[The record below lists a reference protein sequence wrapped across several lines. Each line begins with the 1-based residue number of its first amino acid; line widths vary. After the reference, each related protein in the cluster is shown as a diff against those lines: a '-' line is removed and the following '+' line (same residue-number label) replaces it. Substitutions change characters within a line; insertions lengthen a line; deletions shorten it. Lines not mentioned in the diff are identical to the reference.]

1 MLHDWLMSVA
11 RGITNMIHLTK
22 RLWDAGTHSR
32 SHKPWSLTIFANSVM
47 DLQTVLHN
55 LHEEVSCSVCMSPFT
70 DPKILPCFHTF
81 CLHCLNELQRTS
93 GKHGEITC
101 PECRRKFQVPGSG
114 YPKDLPANFRM
125 NSLLDVMAIQKCNVA
140 RVKCGNCDKTSA
152 QSFYC
157 FKCCAFW
164 CDDCIA
170 AHNIIRANKDHRVLA
185 IKEFQDQDIEDVLKR
200 PVFCQIEH
208 HESEELKFF
217 CKNCENAICNTCA
230 ITLHEGHAKLLLQNV
245 ANERKS
251 SLQSAMETQKE
262 KALQMRNTITRLQS
276 ECNEIQEQVACVK
289 KSAQSFIDNLMKV
302 FEAKKRKLF
311 KEVEDKA
318 QEVIERLVAQQSE
331 VEYKLRRI
339 ETSIEE
345 TERFLKRSTNAE
357 IVQFNAVFE
366 EEVTGEGELVDCD
379 RKELCHFLFF
389 PNKLLMAK
397 TNSEGVGSL
406 KQLISRTKSRNSK
419 AEGKGITEVTVG
431 LEAQFVLTTRNAE
444 NEQCYE
450 QCDIVTVEIRND
462 DGRECATEAQ
472 VQDNK
477 DGSYNISYFAKEAG
491 TCQTSVMVN
500 GEHVSGSPFT
510 VQVKPRLYKPVLSF
524 GGEGSSA
531 GMFNRPW
538 GVAVNEHNE
547 IAVTDVGNNRVQ
559 IFSSDG
565 THLRSFGSKGDQEG
579 EFKYP
584 SGIAYLNNGNMV
596 ITDSGNNR
604 LQIFT
609 EQGDYLTQIG
619 SKGNLDHQFDYPWG
633 LSVDSDGNIIVA
645 DSKNKLIKI
654 FTPSG
659 QFLRKFG
666 GEDLLVDP
674 RYCIQKDQY
683 FIVSDNGDRCIK
695 VFNTDGDFLY
705 KFGNEGEGDG
715 EFNKPRCLSVDKAG
729 HLMVC
734 DGANE
739 KVQVL
744 ELNGKFI
751 TKFKLMSGRS
761 PISTALL
768 SDGRIVVSDRSDSR
782 IEIIK

>member
-1 MLHDWLMSVA
+1 
-11 RGITNMIHLTK
+11 
-22 RLWDAGTHSR
+22 
-32 SHKPWSLTIFANSVM
+32 M
-47 DLQTVLHN
+47 DLQTLLHN

-70 DPKILPCFHTF
+70 KPKILPCFHTF
-81 CLHCLNELQRTS
+81 CLHCLNELQRTN

-140 RVKCGNCDKTSA
+140 GVKCGNCDKTSA

-185 IKEFQDQDIEDVLKR
+185 IKDFQDQDIEDVLKR

-262 KALQMRNTITRLQS
+262 KALQMRNTITSLQS

-302 FEAKKRKLF
+302 FEAKKQELF

-318 QEVIERLVAQQSE
+318 QEVIERLVEQQSE
-331 VEYKLRRI
+331 VEYKLWQI
-339 ETSIEE
+339 EKSIEE

-357 IVQFNAVFE
+357 IVQFNTVFQ
-366 EEVTGEGELVDCD
+366 EEVTGEAELVDCD
-379 RKELCHFLFF
+379 RKDLGHFVFF
-389 PNKLLMAK
+389 ANKSLMAK
-397 TNSEGVGSL
+397 ANSEGVGSL
-406 KQLISRTKSRNSK
+406 KQIISQTKSSNSK

-450 QCDIVTVEIRND
+450 QYDIVTVEIKND
-462 DGRECATEAQ
+462 DDRECATEAQ

-477 DGSYNISYFAKEAG
+477 DGSYNISYFGKEAG

-510 VQVKPRLYKPVLSF
+510 AQVKPRHYNPLLAF
-524 GGEGSSA
+524 GERGLSA
-531 GMFNRPW
+531 GMFDGPW
-538 GVAVNEHNE
+538 GVAVNERNE
-547 IAVTDVGNNRVQ
+547 IAVTDCNSRVQ

-565 THLRSFGSKGDQEG
+565 TYLRSFGSKGDQEG
-579 EFKYP
+579 EFDYP
-584 SGIAYLNNGNMV
+584 TGIAYLNNGNIV
-596 ITDSGNNR
+596 VADRRNNR

-609 EQGDYLTQIG
+609 EQGKYLTQIG
-619 SKGNLDHQFDYPWG
+619 GEGNLDHQFNFPQG
-633 LSVDSDGNIIVA
+633 LFVDSDGNFVVA
-645 DSKNKLIKI
+645 DSKNKLVKI
-654 FTPSG
+654 FSPSG

-666 GEDLLVDP
+666 GEGLLVNP
-674 RYCIQKDQY
+674 CHCIQKDQY
-683 FIVSDNGDRCIK
+683 FIVSDDGDDFIK
-695 VFNTDGDFLY
+695 VFHTDGDFLY
-705 KFGNEGEGDG
+705 KFGNEGDESR
-715 EFNKPRCLSVDKAG
+715 EFDHPRCLSVDKAG

-734 DGANE
+734 DSANDR
-739 KVQVL
+739 VLIL
-744 ELNGKFI
+744 ELSGKLI
-751 TKFKLMSGRS
+751 AKFELMSDRIEEFLG
-761 PISTALL
+761 PVSTAVL
-768 SDGRIVVSDRSDSR
+768 SDGRIVVSDHCDDCILL
-782 IEIIK
+782 IE

>member
-1 MLHDWLMSVA
+1 MA
-11 RGITNMIHLTK
+11 
-22 RLWDAGTHSR
+22 
-32 SHKPWSLTIFANSVM
+32 
-47 DLQTVLHN
+47 LQTLLHN

-140 RVKCGNCDKTSA
+140 GVKCGNCDKTSA

-164 CDDCIA
+164 CDDCIT
-170 AHNIIRANKDHRVLA
+170 AHNIIRANKDHKVLA
-185 IKEFQDQDIEDVLKR
+185 IKDFQDQDIENVLRR
-200 PVFCQIEH
+200 PVFCQKEH
-208 HESEELKFF
+208 HENKKLKFF
-217 CKNCENAICNTCA
+217 CKDCEVAICNTCVV
-230 ITLHEGHAKLLLQNV
+230 TLHEGHVKVPLQDA
-245 ANERKS
+245 ANERKLRLES
-251 SLQSAMETQKE
+251 VLESQKV
-262 KALQMRNTITRLQS
+262 KALRKRNMITRLKS

-289 KSAQSFIDNLMKV
+289 KSAQNLVDNLMRII
-302 FEAKKRKLF
+302 EAKKQELF

-318 QEVIERLVAQQSE
+318 QEVIERLVEQQSQ

-357 IVQFNAVFE
+357 IVQFKTVFQ
-366 EEVTGEGELVDCD
+366 EEVTGEAELVDCD
-379 RKELCHFLFF
+379 RKDLGHFVFF
-389 PNKLLMAK
+389 ANKSLMAK
-397 TNSEGVGSL
+397 ANSEGVGSL
-406 KQLISRTKSRNSK
+406 KQIISQTKSSNSK
-419 AEGKGITEVTVG
+419 TEGNGINDVTVG

-491 TCQTSVMVN
+491 ACQTSVMVN
-500 GEHVSGSPFT
+500 GEHVSGSPFS
-510 VQVKPRLYKPVLSF
+510 VQVKPRKYKPVLSF
-524 GGEGSSA
+524 AGDGSSA
-531 GMFNRPW
+531 GMFDGPW
-538 GVAVNEHNE
+538 GVAVNERDE
-547 IAVTDVGNNRVQ
+547 IAVTDSGNNRIQ

-565 THLRSFGSKGDQEG
+565 TYLRSFGSLGNQDG
-579 EFKYP
+579 EFDFP
-584 SGIAYLNNGNMV
+584 TGIAYLHNGNIV
-596 ITDSGNNR
+596 VADGKNNR
-604 LQIFT
+604 LQIFSGKG
-609 EQGDYLTQIG
+609 EYLTQIG
-619 SKGNLDHQFDYPWG
+619 SEGNLDHQFNFPCC
-633 LSVDSDGNIIVA
+633 LSVGSDGNIIVTDA
-645 DSKNKLIKI
+645 DNKLIKI

-666 GEDLLVDP
+666 GEDLLVQP
-674 RYCIQKDQY
+674 CHCIQKDQY
-683 FIVSDNGDRCIK
+683 FIVSDNGDDRIK
-695 VFNTDGDFLY
+695 VFNTEGNFVF
-705 KFGNEGEGDG
+705 KFGNKGNGNGD
-715 EFNKPRCLSVDKAG
+715 FNEPCSLSVDKAG

-734 DGANE
+734 DSANDR
-739 KVQVL
+739 VQVL
-744 ELNGKFI
+744 KLSGKFI
-751 TKFKLMSGRS
+751 TKFGRHGS
-761 PISTALL
+761 EIGEFNTTCSTAVLT
-768 SDGRIVVSDRSDSR
+768 DGRIVVADFNNR
-782 IEIIK
+782 IQIIE

>member
-1 MLHDWLMSVA
+1 MRLE
-11 RGITNMIHLTK
+11 IMIN
-22 RLWDAGTHSR
+22 HSL
-32 SHKPWSLTIFANSVM
+32 KPCSLNSFANSAM
-47 DLQTVLHN
+47 DLQTLLHN

-140 RVKCGNCDKTSA
+140 GVKCGNCDKTSA

-185 IKEFQDQDIEDVLKR
+185 IKDFQDQDIENVLKR

-217 CKNCENAICNTCA
+217 CKKCENAICNTCA

-251 SLQSAMETQKE
+251 SLQSAIETQKE
-262 KALQMRNTITRLQS
+262 KALQMRNTITRLQI
-276 ECNEIQEQVACVK
+276 ECNGIQEQVACVK

-302 FEAKKRKLF
+302 FEAKKQELF
-311 KEVEDKA
+311 KEVDYRA
-318 QEVIERLVAQQSE
+318 QGVIERLEEQQSE
-331 VEYKLRRI
+331 VENELQLI
-339 ETSIEE
+339 ETSIKKTE
-345 TERFLKRSTNAE
+345 TLLKRCSNAE
-357 IVQFNAVFE
+357 IVHFTVNTLFQ
-366 EEVTGEGELVDCD
+366 EEVTDEAELVDCD
-379 RKELCHFLFF
+379 RKDLGHFVFF
-389 PNKLLMAK
+389 ANKSLTAK
-397 TNSEGVGSL
+397 ANSEGIGSL
-406 KQLISRTKSRNSK
+406 KQIISKTKSCNSK
-419 AEGKGITEVTVG
+419 AEGEGIIDVTVG
-431 LEAQFVLTTRNAE
+431 LEAQFVLRTRNTD

-450 QCDIVTVEIRND
+450 QCDIVTVKIRD
-462 DGRECATEAQ
+462 GDGRECATEAQ

-510 VQVKPRLYKPVLSF
+510 VQVKPRQYKPVLSF
-524 GGEGSSA
+524 GGKGLSA
-531 GMFNRPW
+531 GMFDGPW
-538 GVAVNEHNE
+538 CVAVNERNE
-547 IAVTDVGNNRVQ
+547 IALTEVENYRVQ

-565 THLRSFGSKGDQEG
+565 THLRFFGSEGDQEG

-584 SGIAYLNNGNMV
+584 SGIAYLNSGNMV
-596 ITDSGNNR
+596 IADSGNNR

-609 EQGDYLTQIG
+609 ERGDYLTRIG
-619 SKGNLDHQFDYPWG
+619 GEENLDHQFNVPVG

-645 DSKNKLIKI
+645 DLDNKLIKI

-659 QFLRKFG
+659 QFLRTF

-674 RYCIQKDQY
+674 CHCIQKDQY
-683 FIVSDNGDRCIK
+683 FIVSDSGDHSIK

-705 KFGNEGEGDG
+705 KFGNDGEGDG
-715 EFNKPRCLSVDKAG
+715 EFNLPRYLSVDKAG

-734 DGANE
+734 ESGNDR
-739 KVQVL
+739 VQVL

-751 TKFKLMSGRS
+751 TKFGRYGS
-761 PISTALL
+761 EIGELNGPTSTAVLT
-768 SDGRIVVSDRSDSR
+768 DGRIVVTDFENNR
-782 IEIIK
+782 IQIIE

>member
-1 MLHDWLMSVA
+1 
-11 RGITNMIHLTK
+11 
-22 RLWDAGTHSR
+22 
-32 SHKPWSLTIFANSVM
+32 M
-47 DLQTVLHN
+47 DLQTLLHN

-70 DPKILPCFHTF
+70 EPKILPCFHTF

-140 RVKCGNCDKTSA
+140 GVKCGNCEKTRA

-157 FKCCAFW
+157 FKCCTFW

-185 IKEFQDQDIEDVLKR
+185 IRDFQDQDIEDVLKR

-262 KALQMRNTITRLQS
+262 KALQMKNTITRLQI

-302 FEAKKRKLF
+302 FEAKKQELF

-318 QEVIERLVAQQSE
+318 QEVIERLVEQQSE
-331 VEYKLRRI
+331 VENKLRRI

-450 QCDIVTVEIRND
+450 QCDIVTVEIRNG
-462 DGRECATEAQ
+462 DGHECATEAQ

-510 VQVKPRLYKPVLSF
+510 VQVKPRQYKPVLSF
-524 GGEGSSA
+524 GGEGSSS
-531 GMFNRPW
+531 GKFHGPW
-538 GVAVNEHNE
+538 GVAVNERNE
-547 IAVTDVGNNRVQ
+547 IAVTDLKNQRVQ

-565 THLRSFGSKGDQEG
+565 TYLRSFGSEGDQGG
-579 EFKYP
+579 EFHYP
-584 SGIAYLNNGNMV
+584 TGITYLNNGNIV
-596 ITDSGNNR
+596 VADTFNYR

-609 EQGDYLTQIG
+609 GWGEYLTQIG
-619 SKGNLDHQFDYPWG
+619 SEGNLDHQFKFPWG
-633 LSVDSDGNIIVA
+633 LSVDSDGDIIVA
-645 DSKNKLIKI
+645 DSKNKQIKI
-654 FTPSG
+654 FTPLG

-666 GEDLLVDP
+666 EDLLVDP
-674 RYCIQKDQY
+674 FHCIQKDQY
-683 FIVSDNGDRCIK
+683 FIVSDYGDHCIK
-695 VFNTDGDFLY
+695 VFNANGDFLY
-705 KFGNEGEGDG
+705 KFGNEGKGDG
-715 EFNKPRCLSVDKAG
+715 EFHNPRFLSVDKAG

-734 DGANE
+734 DFSNNR
-739 KVQVL
+739 VQVL
-744 ELNGKFI
+744 ELSGKII
-751 TKFKLMSGRS
+751 TKFKLIGGGL
-761 PISTALL
+761 PISTTVL
-768 SDGRIVVSDRSDSR
+768 SDGGIVVSDCGDNR
-782 IEIIK
+782 IQIIK

>member
-1 MLHDWLMSVA
+1 MLE
-11 RGITNMIHLTK
+11 NLTK
-22 RLWDAGTHSR
+22 RLWGRQHSL
-32 SHKPWSLTIFANSVM
+32 KPWSLTSSANSVM
-47 DLQTVLHN
+47 DLQTLLHN

-114 YPKDLPANFRM
+114 YPQDLPANFRM

-140 RVKCGNCDKTSA
+140 GVKCGNCDKTSA
-152 QSFYC
+152 KSFYC

-185 IKEFQDQDIEDVLKR
+185 IKDFQDQDIEDVLKR

-251 SLQSAMETQKE
+251 SLQSAMETQKK

-289 KSAQSFIDNLMKV
+289 KSTQSFIDNLMKV
-302 FEAKKRKLF
+302 FEAKKQELF
-311 KEVEDKA
+311 KEVEEKA
-318 QEVIERLVAQQSE
+318 QEVIERLVEQQSE

-357 IVQFNAVFE
+357 IVQFNTVFQE
-366 EEVTGEGELVDCD
+366 DITDEAELVDCD
-379 RKELCHFLFF
+379 RKDLCHFLFF
-389 PNKLLMAK
+389 PNKSLMAK
-397 TNSEGVGSL
+397 TQSEGVGFL
-406 KQLISRTKSRNSK
+406 KQIISRTKSRNSK
-419 AEGKGITEVTVG
+419 ADGKGITEVTVG

-450 QCDIVTVEIRND
+450 QCDIITVEIRND
-462 DGRECATEAQ
+462 EDLECATEAQ
-472 VQDNK
+472 VQDTK

-500 GEHVSGSPFT
+500 GGHISGSPFT
-510 VQVKPRLYKPVLSF
+510 VQVKPRQYNAVLSF
-524 GGEGSSA
+524 GGQGSSA

-538 GVAVNEHNE
+538 GVAVNERDE
-547 IAVTDVGNNRVQ
+547 IAVTDIVNQRVQ

-565 THLRSFGSKGDQEG
+565 TYLRSVGSEG
-579 EFKYP
+579 RELNKP
-584 SGIAYLNNGNMV
+584 SHIAYLDNGNIV
-596 ITDSGNNR
+596 VADSGNHR

-609 EQGDYLTQIG
+609 GRGEYLTQIG
-619 SKGNLDHQFDYPWG
+619 SGGNLDHQLNNPWG
-633 LSVDSDGNIIVA
+633 LSVDGDGNIIVA
-645 DSKNKLIKI
+645 DSNNKLIKI

-666 GEDLLVDP
+666 EDLLVDP
-674 RYCIQKDQY
+674 RHCIQKDQY
-683 FIVSDNGDRCIK
+683 FIVSDLLDHSIK

-705 KFGNEGEGDG
+705 KFGDKGKGDG
-715 EFNKPRCLSVDKAG
+715 AFDRPYFLSVDKAG
-729 HLMVC
+729 RLIV
-734 DGANE
+734 NE
-739 KVQVL
+739 SDNHVVQVS
-744 ELNGKFI
+744 ELSGKFL
-751 TKFKLMSGRS
+751 TKFQLMSGGL
-761 PISTALL
+761 PVSTALL
-768 SDGRIVVSDRSDSR
+768 SDGRIVVSDFRNSR
-782 IEIIK
+782 IQIIK

>member
-1 MLHDWLMSVA
+1 
-11 RGITNMIHLTK
+11 MINIFILQPFGGAQT
-22 RLWDAGTHSR
+22 LLI
-32 SHKPWSLTIFANSVM
+32 PFANFADSVM
-47 DLQTVLHN
+47 DLQTLLHN

-70 DPKILPCFHTF
+70 EPKILPCFHTF
-81 CLHCLNELQRTS
+81 CLHCLNEIQRTS

-140 RVKCGNCDKTSA
+140 GVKCGNCEKTSA

-170 AHNIIRANKDHRVLA
+170 AHNIIRVNKDHKVLA
-185 IKEFQDQDIEDVLKR
+185 IKDFQDQDIENVLRR
-200 PVFCQIEH
+200 PVFCQKEH
-208 HESEELKFF
+208 HENKKLKFF
-217 CKNCENAICNTCA
+217 CKDCEVAICNTCVV
-230 ITLHEGHAKLLLQNV
+230 TLHEGHVKVPLQDA
-245 ANERKS
+245 ANERKLRLE
-251 SLQSAMETQKE
+251 SLLESQKV
-262 KALQMRNTITRLQS
+262 KALQKRNMITRLQS

-289 KSAQSFIDNLMKV
+289 KSAQNLVDNLMRV
-302 FEAKKRKLF
+302 IEAKKQELF

-318 QEVIERLVAQQSE
+318 QQSIERLVEQQSE
-331 VEYKLRRI
+331 VENELWRI
-339 ETSIEE
+339 ETSIEKTE
-345 TERFLKRSTNAE
+345 TFLKQSTNAE
-357 IVQFNAVFE
+357 IVHFNTLFQ
-366 EEVTGEGELVDCD
+366 EEVTGEAELVDCD
-379 RKELCHFLFF
+379 RKDLRHFVIF
-389 PNKLLMAK
+389 PNKSLMAK
-397 TNSEGVGSL
+397 ANSEGVGSL
-406 KQLISRTKSRNSK
+406 KQIVSQTQSNNSK
-419 AEGKGITEVTVG
+419 AEGKGITDVTVG
-431 LEAQFVLTTRNAE
+431 LQAQFVLTTQNAK

-510 VQVKPRLYKPVLSF
+510 VEVKPRKYKPVLSF

-531 GMFNRPW
+531 GMFDGPW

-547 IAVTDVGNNRVQ
+547 IAVTEFNNNRVQ

-565 THLRSFGSKGDQEG
+565 TYLRSFGSMGDQEG
-579 EFKYP
+579 EFNEP
-584 SGIAYLNNGNMV
+584 TGIAYLNNGNIV
-596 ITDSGNNR
+596 VADSENNR

-609 EQGDYLTQIG
+609 EQGEYLTQIG
-619 SKGNLDHQFDYPWG
+619 GEGNLDHQFNYPWG

-645 DSKNKLIKI
+645 DSDNKLMKI

-666 GEDLLVDP
+666 GEDLLIYP
-674 RYCIQKDQY
+674 LHCIQKDQF
-683 FIVSDNGDRCIK
+683 FIVSDDDDHSIK

-705 KFGNEGEGDG
+705 KLGNEGKGDG
-715 EFNKPRCLSVDKAG
+715 EFNNPRFLSVDKAG

-734 DGANE
+734 DYGNNR
-739 KVQVL
+739 VQVL

-751 TKFKLMSGRS
+751 TKFKLRSGGL
-761 PISTALL
+761 PVSTAIL
-768 SDGRIVVSDRSDSR
+768 SDGRIVVSYYRDSC
-782 IEIIK
+782 IQIIK

>member
-1 MLHDWLMSVA
+1 
-11 RGITNMIHLTK
+11 
-22 RLWDAGTHSR
+22 
-32 SHKPWSLTIFANSVM
+32 M
-47 DLQTVLHN
+47 DLQTLLHN

-125 NSLLDVMAIQKCNVA
+125 NSLLDVMAIQKCSVA
-140 RVKCGNCDKTSA
+140 GVKCGNCEKTSA

-157 FKCCAFW
+157 FRCCAFW

-185 IKEFQDQDIEDVLKR
+185 IKDFQDQDIENVLKR

-251 SLQSAMETQKE
+251 IIQSAMETQKE

-302 FEAKKRKLF
+302 FEAKKQELF

-318 QEVIERLVAQQSE
+318 QEVIERLVEQQSE

-357 IVQFNAVFE
+357 IVQFNTVFQ
-366 EEVTGEGELVDCD
+366 EEVTDEAELLDCD
-379 RKELCHFLFF
+379 RKDLGHFVFL
-389 PNKLLMAK
+389 PNKSLIAK
-397 TNSEGVGSL
+397 ANSEGVGSL
-406 KQLISRTKSRNSK
+406 KQIISQTKSRNSK

-450 QCDIVTVEIRND
+450 QCDIVTVES
-462 DGRECATEAQ
+462 EMMT
-472 VQDNK
+472 
-477 DGSYNISYFAKEAG
+477 
-491 TCQTSVMVN
+491 
-500 GEHVSGSPFT
+500 
-510 VQVKPRLYKPVLSF
+510 
-524 GGEGSSA
+524 
-531 GMFNRPW
+531 
-538 GVAVNEHNE
+538 AVNAPLKHK
-547 IAVTDVGNNRVQ
+547 
-559 IFSSDG
+559 
-565 THLRSFGSKGDQEG
+565 SK
-579 EFKYP
+579 
-584 SGIAYLNNGNMV
+584 
-596 ITDSGNNR
+596 
-604 LQIFT
+604 
-609 EQGDYLTQIG
+609 
-619 SKGNLDHQFDYPWG
+619 
-633 LSVDSDGNIIVA
+633 
-645 DSKNKLIKI
+645 
-654 FTPSG
+654 
-659 QFLRKFG
+659 
-666 GEDLLVDP
+666 
-674 RYCIQKDQY
+674 
-683 FIVSDNGDRCIK
+683 
-695 VFNTDGDFLY
+695 
-705 KFGNEGEGDG
+705 
-715 EFNKPRCLSVDKAG
+715 
-729 HLMVC
+729 
-734 DGANE
+734 
-739 KVQVL
+739 
-744 ELNGKFI
+744 I
-751 TKFKLMSGRS
+751 TKMAATKSATLPKKQEHARHQ
-761 PISTALL
+761 
-768 SDGRIVVSDRSDSR
+768 
-782 IEIIK
+782 

>member
-1 MLHDWLMSVA
+1 
-11 RGITNMIHLTK
+11 
-22 RLWDAGTHSR
+22 
-32 SHKPWSLTIFANSVM
+32 M
-47 DLQTVLHN
+47 DLQTLLHN
-55 LHEEVSCSVCMSPFT
+55 LHEEVSCSVCMNPFT
-70 DPKILPCFHTF
+70 KPKILPCFHTF

-140 RVKCGNCDKTSA
+140 GVKCGNCDKTSA

-164 CDDCIA
+164 CDDCVA

-245 ANERKS
+245 ASERKS
-251 SLQSAMETQKE
+251 TLQSAMETQKE
-262 KALQMRNTITRLQS
+262 KALEMRNTITRLQS

-302 FEAKKRKLF
+302 FEAKKQELF

-318 QEVIERLVAQQSE
+318 QEVIERLVEQQSE

-345 TERFLKRSTNAE
+345 TERFLKRSSNAE
-357 IVQFNAVFE
+357 IVQFNTVYQ

-379 RKELCHFLFF
+379 RKELCHFVFF

-406 KQLISRTKSRNSK
+406 KQIISQTKSRNSK
-419 AEGKGITEVTVG
+419 AEGNGITEVTVG

-450 QCDIVTVEIRND
+450 QCDIITVEIKND
-462 DGRECATEAQ
+462 NDRECATEAQ

-491 TCQTSVMVN
+491 TCQTSVMIN

-510 VQVKPRLYKPVLSF
+510 VQVKPRKYKPVLSF
-524 GGEGSSA
+524 GAKGSSP
-531 GMFNRPW
+531 GMFDRPW
-538 GVAVNEHNE
+538 GVAGNERNE
-547 IAVTDVGNNRVQ
+547 IAVTDAQNNRVH
-559 IFSSDG
+559 IFNSDG
-565 THLRSFGSKGDQEG
+565 THIRSFGSEGDQQG
-579 EFKYP
+579 EFKCP
-584 SGIAYLNNGNMV
+584 TGVAYLNNGNMV
-596 ITDSGNNR
+596 IADSGNNR

-609 EQGDYLTQIG
+609 EQGEYLTQIG
-619 SKGNLDHQFDYPWG
+619 GEGNLDHQFNYPWG

-645 DSKNKLIKI
+645 DSNNKLIKI

-659 QFLRKFG
+659 QFVRKFG

-674 RYCIQKDQY
+674 IHCIQKDQY
-683 FIVSDNGDRCIK
+683 FIVSDTGDHSIK

-705 KFGNEGEGDG
+705 KFGNEGKGNG
-715 EFNKPRCLSVDKAG
+715 EFNEPCYLSVDKAG

-734 DGANE
+734 DSENHR
-739 KVQVL
+739 VQVL
-744 ELNGKFI
+744 EVNGKFI
-751 TKFKLMSGRS
+751 TKFGRYRSEIGELSG
-761 PISTALL
+761 PTSTAVLT
-768 SDGRIVVSDRSDSR
+768 DGRIVVIDFDNNR
-782 IEIIK
+782 IQIIE

>member
-1 MLHDWLMSVA
+1 
-11 RGITNMIHLTK
+11 MIHLTK
-22 RLWDAGTHSR
+22 RLWDVGIHSR
-32 SHKPWSLTIFANSVM
+32 SHKPWSFTSFANSVM
-47 DLQTVLHN
+47 DLQTLLHN

-140 RVKCGNCDKTSA
+140 GVKCGNCDKTRA

-185 IKEFQDQDIEDVLKR
+185 IKDFQDQDIEDVFKR

-251 SLQSAMETQKE
+251 SIQSAMETQKE
-262 KALQMRNTITRLQS
+262 KALQMRNTITSLQS

-302 FEAKKRKLF
+302 FEAKKWELF

-339 ETSIEE
+339 ETSIEK
-345 TERFLKRSTNAE
+345 TERFLKRGTNAE

-379 RKELCHFLFF
+379 RKELCHFVFF
-389 PNKLLMAK
+389 PNKSLMAK

-406 KQLISRTKSRNSK
+406 KQIISQTKPRNSK
-419 AEGKGITEVTVG
+419 AEGKGIAEVTVG

-444 NEQCYE
+444 DEQCYE
-450 QCDIVTVEIRND
+450 QCDIVTVEIRNG

-491 TCQTSVMVN
+491 TCHTSVMVN

-510 VQVKPRLYKPVLSF
+510 VQVKPRKYKPVLSF
-524 GGEGSSA
+524 GGKGSSA
-531 GMFNRPW
+531 GLFNGPF
-538 GVAVNEHNE
+538 GVTVNKRNE
-547 IAVTDVGNNRVQ
+547 IAVTDKLNGRVQ

-565 THLRSFGSKGDQEG
+565 TYLRSFGSEGNQKGEIN
-579 EFKYP
+579 KP
-584 SGIAYLNNGNMV
+584 SGIAHFNNGNIV
-596 ITDSGNNR
+596 VADSFNHR
-604 LQIFT
+604 LQVFT
-609 EQGDYLTQIG
+609 GQGEYITQIG
-619 SKGNLDHQFDYPWG
+619 GKGNLDHQFKYPWG
-633 LSVDSDGNIIVA
+633 LSVDSDGNIIVT
-645 DSKNKLIKI
+645 DSNNKLIKI
-654 FTPSG
+654 FTPSS
-659 QFLRKFG
+659 QFVRKFG

-674 RYCIQKDQY
+674 IHCIQKDQY
-683 FIVSDNGDRCIK
+683 FIVSDNGDHCIK
-695 VFNTDGDFLY
+695 VFNTEGDFLY
-705 KFGNEGEGDG
+705 KFGKEGEGDG

-734 DGANE
+734 EFENHR
-739 KVQVL
+739 VQVL

-751 TKFKLMSGRS
+751 TKVKLMSGTS
-761 PISTALL
+761 PTSTAVL
-768 SDGRIVVSDRSDSR
+768 SDGTIVVSDYMNDC
-782 IEIIK
+782 IQMIK